1 MLEQVQRFLKLLYK
15 VLFTLLKLLF
25 SFFITIFVLYSAAI
39 ISAGLCIDSKFDWQ
53 ILLYEIFSIFTI
65 IGIWIVAFVKV
76 KKRTAI
82 IYALIFILW
91 FGFLDMLPSVKK
103 QLDIDDCLDSGS
115 CAEGLFINTEYG
127 KIEITK
133 ENCQK
138 YNWTWNEERKYCKL
152 K

>member
-1 MLEQVQRFLKLLYK
+1 MFEQVQRLLIFLYK

-25 SFFITIFVLYSAAI
+25 CLFITIFVSYFAVLI
-39 ISAGLCIDSKFDWQ
+39 IFYKLDLQ

-65 IGIWIVAFVKV
+65 IGIWVVAFAKV
-76 KKRTAI
+76 KKRTTI
-82 IYALIFILW
+82 IYTLIFILW
-91 FGFLDMLPSVKK
+91 FGFLDLLPSAKK

-138 YNWTWNEERKYCKL
+138 YNWTWNEKIKYCKL

>member
-1 MLEQVQRFLKLLYK
+1 MNKNKTKVQRFLKLLYK

-25 SFFITIFVLYSAAI
+25 SFFITIFVVYSAAI

-91 FGFLDMLPSVKK
+91 FGFLDMLPSVKNN
-103 QLDIDDCLDSGS
+103 LI
-115 CAEGLFINTEYG
+115 
-127 KIEITK
+127 
-133 ENCQK
+133 
-138 YNWTWNEERKYCKL
+138 
-152 K
+152 

>member
-1 MLEQVQRFLKLLYK
+1 MFEQAQIFLKILYK

-25 SFFITIFVLYSAAI
+25 CFFITIFVVYSVAI
-39 ISAGLCIDSKFDWQ
+39 ISVAKFDWQ

-103 QLDIDDCLDSGS
+103 QLDIDDCIDSGS

-138 YNWTWNEERKYCKL
+138 YN
-152 K
+152 

>member
-1 MLEQVQRFLKLLYK
+1 MKYSIANLILTNLFK

-25 SFFITIFVLYSAAI
+25 CFFITIFVVYSAAI
-39 ISAGLCIDSKFDWQ
+39 ISVGKFDWQ

-65 IGIWIVAFVKV
+65 IGIWIVAFAKV

-82 IYALIFILW
+82 IYALIFVLW
-91 FGFLDMLPSVKK
+91 FGFLDLLPSIKK
-103 QLDIDDCLDSGS
+103 QLDIDDCLDSET

-127 KIEITK
+127 KVEINK
-133 ENCQK
+133 ENCLK
-138 YNWTWNEERKYCKL
+138 YNWTWNEEQQYCKL

>member
-1 MLEQVQRFLKLLYK
+1 MLEQVQKFLKLLYK

-25 SFFITIFVLYSAAI
+25 CFFITIFVVYSAAI
-39 ISAGLCIDSKFDWQ
+39 TSVGKFDWQ

-65 IGIWIVAFVKV
+65 IGIWIVAFAKV

-91 FGFLDMLPSVKK
+91 FGFLDLLPSVKK
-103 QLDIDDCLDSGS
+103 QLDIDDCLDSGT

-127 KIEITK
+127 KVEINK
-133 ENCQK
+133 ENCLK
-138 YNWTWNEERKYCKL
+138 YNWTWNEEQQYCKL

>member
-1 MLEQVQRFLKLLYK
+1 MNKKKSKVERVVKFLYK

-25 SFFITIFVLYSAAI
+25 CLFITIFVSYFAVLI
-39 ISAGLCIDSKFDWQ
+39 IFYKLDLQ

-65 IGIWIVAFVKV
+65 IGIWIVAFAKV
-76 KKRTAI
+76 KNRTAI

-91 FGFLDMLPSVKK
+91 FGFLDLLPSVKK
-103 QLDIDDCLDSGS
+103 QFDIDDCLDSGA

-138 YNWTWNEERKYCKL
+138 YNWTWNEKRKYCKL

>member
-1 MLEQVQRFLKLLYK
+1 MLEQIQRFLKLLYK

-25 SFFITIFVLYSAAI
+25 CLFITIFVSYFAVLI
-39 ISAGLCIDSKFDWQ
+39 IFYKFDLQ

-65 IGIWIVAFVKV
+65 IGIWIVAFEKV